1 MEHIQYRLPWSAS
14 GTERLLSLFRF
25 GNGPRKAYIQAS
37 LHADELPGMR
47 VAVELKRCL
56 LELEAQGRLN
66 GTIELVPIANP
77 IGIAQMFQATH
88 QGRFEFGSGKNFNR
102 DFPELT
108 DAIVP
113 LLAGRLGDD
122 AGANVAL
129 IRRTMGEA
137 LEQLP
142 APASE
147 LDGLRRLLL
156 QHACDADVVL
166 DLHCDFESVM
176 LLYAMPQNWP
186 RLRSLAA
193 RLYAGVALL
202 AEAAGGSA
210 FDEAC
215 ASPWLQLAE
224 HFPEADIP
232 LACVA
237 TTIELRGMADTEREP
252 CIDSAQAI
260 LGYLA
265 DQGLITGDWPP
276 EPPCICE
283 ATPFAG
289 AQYAYAPHPGVVS
302 YLQPLGA
309 RVSVGDP
316 LFEVIDPL
324 TDRHSL
330 VQAATDGILYARER
344 LRFAQPGLWL
354 AKVAGNTPIRQGRLL
369 SD

>member
-14 GTERLLSLFRF
+14 GTERQLTLFRF
-25 GNGPRKAYIQAS
+25 GIGPRKAYIQAS

-47 VAVELKRCL
+47 VAAELKRRL
-56 LELEAQGRLN
+56 LELEEQGRLT
-66 GTIELVPIANP
+66 GVIELVPMANP

-88 QGRFEFGSGKNFNR
+88 QGRFEFSSGKNFNR

-108 DAIVP
+108 QALTP
-113 LLAGRLGDD
+113 RLEGRLGGD
-122 AGANVAL
+122 ASANIAL
-129 IRRTMGEA
+129 IRRAMLDVLA
-137 LEQLP
+137 DLP
-142 APASE
+142 APTSE

-215 ASPWLQLAE
+215 AIPWLQLAE
-224 HFPEADIP
+224 RFPAADIP

-252 CIDSAQAI
+252 CADSAQAI

-265 DQGLITGDWPP
+265 DQGLISGGWPTP
-276 EPPCICE
+276 PPCICE

-302 YLQPLGA
+302 FLQPLGA
-309 RVSVGDP
+309 RVKVGDP

-324 TDRHSL
+324 TDHHSL
-330 VQAATDGILYARER
+330 VRAETNGILYARER

>member
-1 MEHIQYRLPWSAS
+1 MEHIEYLLPWGPS
-14 GTERLLSLFRF
+14 GTERRLSLFRF
-25 GNGPRKAYIQAS
+25 GSGPRKAYIQAS

-47 VAVELKRCL
+47 VAVELKQRL
-56 LELEAQGRLN
+56 RVLEEQGRLN
-66 GTIELVPIANP
+66 GVVELVPMANP

-88 QGRFEFGSGKNFNR
+88 QGRFEFSSGKNFNR
-102 DFPELT
+102 DFPEL
-108 DAIVP
+108 AEAVAA
-113 LLAGRLGDD
+113 LVKGQLGAHADVNT
-122 AGANVAL
+122 GL
-129 IRRTMGEA
+129 IRRAMADVLADMPPPT
-137 LEQLP
+137 
-142 APASE
+142 SE
-147 LDGLRRLLL
+147 LDGLRHLLL
-156 QHACDADVVL
+156 SHACDADVVL
-166 DLHCDFESVM
+166 DLHCDFESIM
-176 LLYAMPQNWP
+176 LLYAMPQHWP

-193 RLYAGVALL
+193 RLGAGAALL
-202 AEAAGGSA
+202 AEDAGGSA

-215 ASPWLQLAE
+215 AIPWLRLAE
-224 HFPEADIP
+224 LFPEADIS

-265 DQGLITGDWPP
+265 EQGLISGDWPAA
-276 EPPCICE
+276 PPTECE

-302 YLQPLGA
+302 FLQPLGA
-309 RVSVGDP
+309 RVKVGDP

-324 TDRHSL
+324 TDRHSI
-330 VQAATDGILYARER
+330 VRASTDGILYARER

-354 AKVAGNTPIRQGRLL
+354 AKVAGTRPIRQGRLL

>member
-14 GTERLLSLFRF
+14 GTERQLTLFRF
-25 GNGPRKAYIQAS
+25 GSGPRKAYIQAS

-47 VAVELKRCL
+47 VAAELKRRL
-56 LELEAQGRLN
+56 LELEEQGRLT
-66 GTIELVPIANP
+66 GVIELVPMANP

-88 QGRFEFGSGKNFNR
+88 QGRFEFSSGKNFNR

-108 DAIVP
+108 QALAP
-113 LLAGRLGDD
+113 LLEGRLGDD
-122 AGANVAL
+122 ASANIAL
-129 IRRTMGEA
+129 IRRAMLDVLA
-137 LEQLP
+137 DLP

-186 RLRSLAA
+186 HLRSLAA

-215 ASPWLQLAE
+215 AIPWLQLAE
-224 HFPEADIP
+224 RFPAADIP

-252 CIDSAQAI
+252 CADSAQAI

-265 DQGLITGDWPP
+265 DQGLISGGWPTP
-276 EPPCICE
+276 PPCICE

-302 YLQPLGA
+302 FLQPLGA
-309 RVSVGDP
+309 RVKVGDP

-324 TDRHSL
+324 TDHHSL
-330 VQAATDGILYARER
+330 VRAETNGILYARER

>member
-1 MEHIQYRLPWSAS
+1 MEHIHYVLPWSAC
-14 GTERLLSLFRF
+14 GTERTLSLFRF
-25 GNGPRKAYIQAS
+25 GSGSRKAYIQAS

-47 VAVELKRCL
+47 VAVELKRRL
-56 LELEAQGRLN
+56 RELELQGRLT
-66 GTIELVPIANP
+66 GVIELVPMANP
-77 IGIAQMFQATH
+77 IGIGQMFQATH
-88 QGRFEFGSGKNFNR
+88 QGRFEFNSGKNFNR
-102 DFPELT
+102 DFPELAEAVAVHLKGQLGE
-108 DAIVP
+108 DAE
-113 LLAGRLGDD
+113 
-122 AGANVAL
+122 ANVAL
-129 IRRTMGEA
+129 IRRAMIEVIA
-137 LEQLP
+137 DMPLAE
-142 APASE
+142 SE

-166 DLHCDFESVM
+166 DLHCDFESIM
-176 LLYAMPQNWP
+176 LLYALPQNWP

-193 RLYAGVALL
+193 RLNAEAVLL
-202 AEAAGGSA
+202 AEDAGGNA

-215 ASPWLQLAE
+215 AIPWLRLSELFPLAN
-224 HFPEADIP
+224 IP

-252 CIDSAQAI
+252 CMASAEQI

-265 DQGLITGDWPP
+265 EQGLISGDWPDAP
-276 EPPCICE
+276 ATCCD

-302 YLQPLGA
+302 FLQPLGA

-316 LFEVIDPL
+316 LFEVLDPL
-324 TDRHSL
+324 TDRHS
-330 VQAATDGILYARER
+330 VVTASTNGILYARER

-354 AKVAGNTPIRQGRLL
+354 AKVAGSTPIRQGRLL